1 MPFVKIRQSK
11 VNNSLY
17 TDIVIF
23 QKKAN
28 YFTDIL
34 FQNMLISINKPLT
47 QKESIS
53 IYKIFSVTFMN
64 FN

>member
-34 FQNMLISINKPLT
+34 FQNMLISVNKSLT
-47 QKESIS
+47 QMESIS